1 MKIQAFMFVAALLLF
16 TAFVQDGEGAIGF
29 MPPGRRE
36 VQRKVCI
43 PGIIVCI
50 PGIIGNFRKYHTFKT
65 ILLKVQ
71 ITHLKVVLVIR

>member
-43 PGIIVCI
+43 PGII
-50 PGIIGNFRKYHTFKT
+50 GNFRNITP
-65 ILLKVQ
+65 LK
-71 ITHLKVVLVIR
+71 LFY